1 MCKIAIIESYAL
13 FSSGIKKIL
22 NEIDDFD
29 VVIDIEN
36 SESLH
41 KYQNDISPNVIV
53 FDILNYSDGGIKSIK
68 NVRRL
73 YPQTPLLLIVSE
85 DDGSNFEEYI
95 HLGVKGLLLNSAGS
109 DELIQAIH
117 KLEDGEDYFN
127 LDIWNIIKDNLR
139 AGNSSIR
146 SSKPKHI
153 LSERETDVARLFCEG
168 LSYKEI
174 GKRLNI
180 SPRTV
185 ESHRNNILTKL
196 ELDSLTDLIKYSLTN
211 SL

>member
-36 SESLH
+36 SESLQQYH
-41 KYQNDISPNVIV
+41 NDISPNVIV

-73 YPQTPLLLIVSE
+73 YPRTPLLLIVSE
-85 DDGSNFEEYI
+85 NDGSYFEEYI

-117 KLEDGEDYFN
+117 NLEDGEDYFN

-139 AGNSSIR
+139 AGNTSTR
-146 SSKPKHI
+146 SSKPKNI
-153 LSERETDVARLFCEG
+153 LSDRETDVARLFCEG

-185 ESHRNNILTKL
+185 ESHRNNILAKL

-211 SL
+211 NL